1 MTSRLVAINWDSRTA
16 DVCGEYQ
23 EFGVGHVNAKISFRG
38 PCEEVEE
45 GAAYES
51 EKGPQL
57 EVSPGYS
64 RNAEYEDIHYLDPG
78 RL

>member
-1 MTSRLVAINWDSRTA
+1 M
-16 DVCGEYQ
+16 
-23 EFGVGHVNAKISFRG
+23 GHVNAKISFRG